1 MKKILKKEIN
11 IKTENI
17 IIWKSFTK
25 IDERLLTG
33 RNPPEEII
41 VIAKLSE
48 LNDLMPK
55 IFKIIK
61 IDKVNPEYN
70 NKIFIDC
77 FSVSEELK
85 DKKFVKDFFKLSSQI
100 SIKNIIEYKKYKPPI
115 HCIDDLQRIKL
126 WSICFIFSNIVKP
139 VEVKPEIVS
148 KYEFKKVKLYM
159 LR

>member
-1 MKKILKKEIN
+1 M
-11 IKTENI
+11 

-25 IDERLLTG
+25 IDERSLTG
-33 RNPPEEII
+33 RKPPEEII
-41 VIAKLSE
+41 VIAKLRE

-85 DKKFVKDFFKLSSQI
+85 DKKLVKDFFKLSS
-100 SIKNIIEYKKYKPPI
+100 
-115 HCIDDLQRIKL
+115 
-126 WSICFIFSNIVKP
+126 
-139 VEVKPEIVS
+139 
-148 KYEFKKVKLYM
+148 
-159 LR
+159 